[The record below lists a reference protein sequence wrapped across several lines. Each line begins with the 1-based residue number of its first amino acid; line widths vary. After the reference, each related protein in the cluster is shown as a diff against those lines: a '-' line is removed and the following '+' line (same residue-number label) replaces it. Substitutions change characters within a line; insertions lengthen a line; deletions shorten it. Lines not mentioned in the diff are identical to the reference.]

1 MILMPALVHYL
12 HPPSVKATPGACE
25 DAVDRL
31 TALGPLSRDERLVVG
46 TMLGTVLL
54 WVFGEKVAQGYG

>member
-1 MILMPALVHYL
+1 MILMPAIVHYL

-31 TALGPLSRDERLVVG
+31 TARGPLPRTLPETDPQPEP
-46 TMLGTVLL
+46 
-54 WVFGEKVAQGYG
+54 EPEPEPEP